1 MKCPNCLSG
10 NTKVIDS
17 RDVDDFRAIRRRR
30 ECLKCKNRF
39 TTYERVELTN
49 LLVIKKDGRRES
61 YDRNK
66 LESGIL
72 KACEKRPI
80 SKEQIDKTV
89 SDIERKLQ
97 ATCDTE
103 VKSKLIGEIA
113 IKALKKIDQVAYIRF
128 ASVYKSFEDLQS
140 FEEELKGLRKK
151 SAKGRSASGG
161 KNS

>member
-1 MKCPNCLSG
+1 MRCPNCLFENS
-10 NTKVIDS
+10 KVIDS
-17 RDVDDFRAIRRRR
+17 RDVDDFRATRRRR
-30 ECLKCKNRF
+30 ECPKCKSRF

-49 LLVIKKDGRRES
+49 LLVVKKDGRRES

-80 SKEQIDKTV
+80 SKDQIDKIV

-103 VKSKLIGEIA
+103 VKAKQIGELVV
-113 IKALKKIDQVAYIRF
+113 KALKKVDKVAYIRF
-128 ASVYKSFEDLQS
+128 ASVYKSFDDLKS
-140 FEEELKGLRKK
+140 FEEELKGLKVKGKK
-151 SAKGRSASGG
+151 
-161 KNS
+161 